1 VRAGSRAARV
11 AALAGVIVL
20 VCSTGR
26 SSAHDPTTKVTYTR
40 EIVRLLDQ
48 HCVSCHQPGG
58 RAPMAFTSYAESRPW
73 AHAMKEMVFD
83 RAMPPWPA
91 APGYGDFANDP
102 TLTPFEAGLL
112 EAWADGG
119 APNGNEGDLPT
130 VRLKP
135 DPTEEATSPLRGF
148 GGAGPATPS
157 SDAAAATTLDLN
169 CGKTTLDHA
178 LRAVAIAPHAKSG
191 QVSVSVQTPD
201 GAVQP
206 LIVIPAFDVRYPL
219 TYRFRRAIDLPKGT
233 VIDARGP
240 ASGCEID
247 LAVASASHQR

>member
-1 VRAGSRAARV
+1 MIQMHARAASRAARV
-11 AALAGVIVL
+11 GALAGVIVL

-40 EIVRLLDQ
+40 EIVRVLDH
-48 HCVSCHQPGG
+48 HCVSCHRPGG
-58 RAPMAFTSYAESRPW
+58 RAPMPFTSYAESRPW

-112 EAWADGG
+112 AAWADGG
-119 APNGNEGDLPT
+119 APKGNEGDLPPASS
-130 VRLKP
+130 VLY
-135 DPTEEATSPLRGF
+135 DDDQLRD
-148 GGAGPATPS
+148 TIHEIH
-157 SDAAAATTLDLN
+157 
-169 CGKTTLDHA
+169 CGKTTLDRA
-178 LRAVAIAPHAKSG
+178 LRAVAITPHAKSG
-191 QVSVSVQTPD
+191 QVSVSAQTPD
-201 GAVQP
+201 SAVQP

-219 TYRFRRAIDLPKGT
+219 TYRFRRVIDLPKGT

-240 ASGCEID
+240 ASGCDID
-247 LAVASASHQR
+247 LAVITASRQP

>member
-1 VRAGSRAARV
+1 MIQMRAGAASRAVKV

-112 EAWADGG
+112 AAWADGG
-119 APNGNEGDLPT
+119 APNGNEADLPT
-130 VRLKP
+130 GSGVRLKP
-135 DPTEEATSPLRGF
+135 DPTE
-148 GGAGPATPS
+148 GAAG
-157 SDAAAATTLDLN
+157 TTFQLN
-169 CGKTTLDHA
+169 CGKTTLDRA
-178 LRAVAIAPHAKSG
+178 LRAAAITPHAKSG
-191 QVSVSVQTPD
+191 LVSVSALTPD

-219 TYRFRRAIDLPKGT
+219 TYRFRRVIDLPKGT

-240 ASGCEID
+240 ASGCGID
-247 LAVASASHQR
+247 LAVATASRQP

>member
-1 VRAGSRAARV
+1 MIQMPAGAARV
-11 AALAGVIVL
+11 SVRVAVLTGAIVL

-48 HCVSCHQPGG
+48 HCVSCHRPGG

-91 APGYGDFANDP
+91 APGYGDFSNDP

-119 APNGNEGDLPT
+119 APNGIEGDLPM

-135 DPTEEATSPLRGF
+135 DPTEEA
-148 GGAGPATPS
+148 AGTTEPA
-157 SDAAAATTLDLN
+157 DTTYDLH
-169 CGKTTLDHA
+169 CGKTTLERP
-178 LRAVAIAPHAKSG
+178 LRAVAITPHAKSG
-191 QVSVSVQTPD
+191 QVSVSAQTPD

-219 TYRFRRAIDLPKGT
+219 TYRFRRVIDLPKGT

-247 LAVASASHQR
+247 LAIATASRQP

>member
-1 VRAGSRAARV
+1 MIQMRAGATRRAGI
-11 AALAGVIVL
+11 AALAGLIAL

-48 HCVSCHQPGG
+48 HCVRCHRPDGA
-58 RAPMAFTSYAESRPW
+58 APMSLTSYAESRPW

-112 EAWADGG
+112 AAWADGG
-119 APNGNEGDLPT
+119 APKGNEGDLPPASNR
-130 VRLKP
+130 VP
-135 DPTEEATSPLRGF
+135 YDDDQLRDTIRELPCGE
-148 GGAGPATPS
+148 
-157 SDAAAATTLDLN
+157 TTLDR
-169 CGKTTLDHA
+169 A
-178 LRAVAIAPHAKSG
+178 LRAVAITPHAKSG
-191 QVSVSVQTPD
+191 QVSVSARTPD
-201 GAVQP
+201 GTVRP
-206 LIVIPAFDVRYPL
+206 LIVIPAFDVRYQL
-219 TYRFRRAIDLPKGT
+219 TYRFRRLIELPEGT

-240 ASGCEID
+240 ESGCAID
-247 LAVASASHQR
+247 LAIVTASRQP

>member
-1 VRAGSRAARV
+1 MVQRRAGAARRARI

-48 HCVSCHQPGG
+48 HCVSCHRPGG
-58 RAPMAFTSYAESRPW
+58 SAPMPFTSYAEARPW

-112 EAWADGG
+112 AAWADGG
-119 APNGNEGDLPT
+119 APNGNDGDLPT
-130 VRLKP
+130 EMGRLKP
-135 DPTEEATSPLRGF
+135 APTGAASTTFDLRCGR
-148 GGAGPATPS
+148 
-157 SDAAAATTLDLN
+157 TTLER
-169 CGKTTLDHA
+169 A
-178 LRAVAIAPHAKSG
+178 LRAVAITPHAKSG
-191 QVSVSVQTPD
+191 QVSVSAQTPD
-201 GAVQP
+201 GAVQA
-206 LIVIPAFDVRYPL
+206 LVVIPAFDVRYPL

-240 ASGCEID
+240 ASGCEIE
-247 LAVASASHQR
+247 LAVVTASRQP